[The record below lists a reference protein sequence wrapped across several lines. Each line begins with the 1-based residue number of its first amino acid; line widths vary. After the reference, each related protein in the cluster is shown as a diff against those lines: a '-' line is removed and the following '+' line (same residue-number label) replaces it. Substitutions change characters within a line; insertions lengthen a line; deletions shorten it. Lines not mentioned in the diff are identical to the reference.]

1 MRENPHHTCQEQS
14 INTSD
19 AVKKPSECERANGHW
34 LFNFETGELV
44 KAKCK
49 AYKCPVCGPKK
60 VWKLKKYIQKHVA
73 SWNEAILWTFTISD
87 KVLSG
92 MSPQEKFRFASRCW
106 KTFRDLLYKNKSLS
120 GSQKDFQYIKTVEV
134 QENGSPHYHAILDRF
149 VWQPTL
155 NKLWIRAIQ
164 YNSNYSGTPGNANVS
179 WENKK
184 LKKKNVGNYITKYI
198 LKQIQDLDQN
208 LIFRRWSKSGLGS
221 IYPVKE
227 TTGDWVFLVLNLD
240 NTCVTS
246 VIEMLFLNREDAK
259 KTPVELFSHEHIPK
273 NNFVEE
279 FQYGMD

>member
-1 MRENPHHTCQEQS
+1 MTLALDEKAKKLTSLMPEQ
-14 INTSD
+14 
-19 AVKKPSECERANGHW
+19 KECPRANGHW
-34 LFNFETGELV
+34 LFNFDTAELV

-120 GSQKDFQYIKTVEV
+120 GSQKDFQYIKTVEI

-164 YNSNYSGTPGNANVS
+164 YNSDYTGTPGNANVS

-208 LIFRRWSKSGLGS
+208 LIFRRWSKSGIGS

-227 TTGDWVFLVLNLD
+227 TIGNWVFLVLNLD
-240 NTCVTS
+240 SICVTS

-259 KTPVELFSHEHIPK
+259 KTPIELFSSDPPPK
-273 NNFVEE
+273 INCVEYFE
-279 FQYGMD
+279 YGND